1 MSEYTPPPPPPPYAP
16 PAAPPPAPEKKKGL
30 PPLAWVGIGCG
41 ALLVV
46 ALIVF
51 VAGSMFVA
59 KKVRDVAG
67 DFEDNPAMALATTM
81 VRLHPELELV
91 ESDQEAGTL
100 TVRNKETGEVLTVN
114 LEDVEEGRISFESEG
129 ETVTMGMEEGDDGEG
144 AFTVRDSEGKATF
157 RVGAGGEGEIPAWVP
172 RYEDLEVQGTF
183 QSRTES
189 EITGGFSFETTDSV
203 EEVMD
208 FYAGA
213 FAGEGLSE
221 SGRNTYQS
229 GDTRG
234 GMLTGEGDGRTVSLM
249 ISAEAGKTTVVVTYN
264 EKREG

>member
-1 MSEYTPPPPPPPYAP
+1 MTEPAYTAPPPPPTG
-16 PAAPPPAPEKKKGL
+16 PAPKKGL
-30 PPLAWVGIGCG
+30 SPLAWVGIGCG
-41 ALLVV
+41 AVIVLG
-46 ALIVF
+46 LIGAAVF
-51 VAGSMFVA
+51 AFWVGG
-59 KKVRDVAG
+59 KVKEAA
-67 DFEDNPAMALATTM
+67 DNPAMAAAKFM
-81 VRLHPELELV
+81 VAANPEIELV
-91 ESDQEAGTL
+91 EADDDAGTI

-114 LEDVEEGRISFESEG
+114 LDEIEQGRISFESEG

-172 RYEDLEVQGTF
+172 RFEDARVQGTF
-183 QSRTES
+183 QSRTGS

-203 EEVMD
+203 EEVMGW
-208 FYAGA
+208 YAGA

-234 GMLTGEGDGRTVSLM
+234 GMLTGEGGGRTVSLM
-249 ISAEAGKTTVVVTYN
+249 LSAEGGKTTVVVTYN
-264 EKREG
+264 EKQGG

>member
-1 MSEYTPPPPPPPYAP
+1 MTEPSYTPPPPPPTG
-16 PAAPPPAPEKKKGL
+16 PAPKKGL
-30 PPLAWVGIGCG
+30 SPLAWVGIGCG
-41 ALLVV
+41 ALVVLVLIAFAV
-46 ALIVF
+46 AAAIGVSWL
-51 VAGSMFVA
+51 GGKA
-59 KKVRDVAG
+59 KE
-67 DFEDNPAMALATTM
+67 FEANPAMAAAKLLVAAN
-81 VRLHPELELV
+81 PEIELV
-91 ESDQEAGTL
+91 EADDDAGTI

-114 LEDVEEGRISFESEG
+114 LDEIEQGRISFESEG

-172 RYEDLEVQGTF
+172 RYEDARVQGTF
-183 QSRTES
+183 QSRTGS

-203 EEVMD
+203 EEVMGW
-208 FYAGA
+208 YAGA

-234 GMLTGEGDGRTVSLM
+234 GMLTGEGGGRTVSLM
-249 ISAEAGKTTVVVTYN
+249 LSAEGGKTTVVVTYN
-264 EKREG
+264 EKQGG